1 MGISRRNFLKGL
13 AATSAVASV
22 NPLMAAGETKFYDI
36 KKVPHATHFGAFWA
50 DVNSEGKIV
59 KVTPQQSDKH
69 PSVITDAIIDRTY
82 SDTRVKYP
90 CVRKSFLEGK
100 KKPNLR
106 GKEPF
111 VRVSWEKAYEL
122 ILQKFEE
129 TPIENL
135 FNASYGGWG
144 HVGLLHNCNSV
155 AGRFFNTALGG
166 HIGTDGEYSNG
177 AAGKVNASIMGDL
190 EVYSLQTAHEQ
201 ILKNTQVYVLWG
213 TDLYKCNQV
222 DFKVANRG
230 NDEYYKKYRKSNIKF
245 ISIDPQYTQTAEILD
260 AEWIKIR
267 PNTDVA
273 LMLGMMN
280 YLYKSGKYDK
290 KFIEK
295 YTDGFDKFLPY
306 LLGKSDGIDKT
317 PAWAAKITGVD
328 EKVITS
334 LADTFVKNRTFLAGN
349 WAMQRAHHGEQADWT
364 LMVLAAM
371 IGQIGLAGGGFGFSM
386 HYAGGGQAFS
396 GVRLP
401 VGLPQGK
408 NNLDF
413 NIPASRISEAI
424 LNPGKTIKFK
434 GKEITYPKIKMM
446 YVVGASILGHHP
458 NTNELIR
465 AIRTLDAVIVH
476 EPWWTPMAKMADIVL
491 PSTTTLERD
500 DISFGGSYSQDYVYA
515 MKKVI
520 EPVFESKNDYDIFEE
535 MAKRIGEREHK
546 KFTGGKTKEQWLEGF
561 YGRSDCPYYMEFA
574 DFWKQ
579 GFIHFEPP
587 KEAYNYVRHSEFRA
601 DPVANK
607 LATESGKIQ
616 IYSPKFEAYNLEDFK
631 AHPTWFEPAEWLG
644 NEKLVKKYPFHL
656 LSPHPRYRIHSQLD
670 NTWVRDL
677 YKIQGREP
685 VVINNEDAKKL
696 GISHGEVVE
705 VYNDRGSLLA
715 GAFVTD
721 RIMPG
726 VVSIQE
732 GAWYDPEDVD
742 DSKPRC
748 NAGHVNVL
756 TSSRPTSTMAQA
768 TSVNTCLVAIRK
780 VKGAVKPYK
789 STTPP
794 EIIGA

>member
-1 MGISRRNFLKGL
+1 MGISRRNFLKTL
-13 AATSAVASV
+13 AATSVVASV
-22 NPLMAAGETKFYDI
+22 NPLMAAKETKFYDI

-100 KKPNLR
+100 KKPSLR

-122 ILQKFEE
+122 ILQKFKE

-190 EVYSLQTAHEQ
+190 EVYSLQTTHEQ

-213 TDLYKCNQV
+213 TDLYKCNQI

-230 NDEYYKKYRKSNIKF
+230 NDGYYKKYRKSNIKF

-260 AEWIKIR
+260 AQWIKIR

-273 LMLGMMN
+273 LMLGIMN

-306 LLGKSDGIDKT
+306 LLGKSDGIEKT
-317 PAWAAKITGVD
+317 PAWASKITGLD
-328 EKVITS
+328 EKVIIS

-371 IGQIGLAGGGFGFSM
+371 IGQIGLPGGGFGFSM
-386 HYAGGGQAFS
+386 HYSGGGQAFS

-413 NIPASRISEAI
+413 NIPASRVSEAI

-434 GKEITYPKIKMM
+434 GKEITFPKIKMM

-458 NTNELIR
+458 DTNELIR
-465 AIRTLDAVIVH
+465 AIRTLDTVIVH

-561 YGRSDCPYYMEFA
+561 YGRSDCPDYLSFKEFW
-574 DFWKQ
+574 DK
-579 GFIHFEPP
+579 GFIHFTPP
-587 KEAYNYVRHSEFRA
+587 KEAYDFVRHSEFRA

-616 IYSPKFEAYNLEDFK
+616 IYSPKFEKYNLEDFK

-644 NEKLVKKYPFHL
+644 NEKLTKNFPFHL
-656 LSPHPRYRIHSQLD
+656 LSPHPRYRVHSQLD

-685 VVINNEDAKKL
+685 VVINSEDAKKL
-696 GISHGEVVE
+696 GITHGEVVE

-721 RIMPG
+721 KIMPG

-732 GAWYDPEDVD
+732 GAWYDPEDAND
-742 DSKPRC
+742 RKPRC

-789 STTPP
+789 SITPP

>member
-1 MGISRRNFLKGL
+1 MLTRRKFLKGL
-13 AATSAVASV
+13 AATSALSSI
-22 NPLMAAGETKFYDI
+22 NPLLAAEGTKFYDTKRI
-36 KKVPHATHFGAFWA
+36 PHATHFGAFWA

-59 KVTPQQSDKH
+59 KITPQQSDKH
-69 PSVITDAIIDRTY
+69 PSIITDAIIDRTY

-100 KKPNLR
+100 KKPKLR

-111 VRVSWEKAYEL
+111 VRVSWEKALEL
-122 ILQKFEE
+122 ILQKFKE

-190 EVYSLQTAHEQ
+190 EVYSLQTSHEQ

-213 TDLYKCNQV
+213 ADLYKCNQI
-222 DFKVANRG
+222 DFKVANRA
-230 NDEYYKKYRKSNIKF
+230 NDEYYKKYSKSNIKF
-245 ISIDPQYTQTAEILD
+245 ISIDPQYTQTAQILN
-260 AEWIKIR
+260 AQWIKIR

-306 LLGKSDGIDKT
+306 LLGTSDGVEKT
-317 PAWAAKITGVD
+317 PAWAAKITGLD
-328 EKVITS
+328 EKIITN
-334 LADTFVKNRTFLAGN
+334 LADTFVANRTFLAGN

-386 HYAGGGQAFS
+386 HYSGGGQAFS

-408 NNLDF
+408 NNLDT
-413 NIPASRISEAI
+413 NIPASRVSEAI

-434 GKEITYPKIKMM
+434 GKEITFPKIKMM

-458 NTNELIR
+458 DTNELIR
-465 AIRTLDAVIVH
+465 AIRTLDTVIVH

-520 EPVFESKNDYDIFEE
+520 EPYFESRNDYDIFEE
-535 MAKRIGEREHK
+535 LAKRIGEREHK

-579 GFIHFEPP
+579 GFIYFEPP
-587 KEAYNYVRHSEFRA
+587 KESYDYVRHSEFRA

-607 LATESGKIQ
+607 LSTESGKIQ
-616 IYSPKFEAYNLEDFK
+616 IYSPKFEKYNLDDFK

-644 NEKLVKKYPFHL
+644 NEKLVKKFPFHL
-656 LSPHPRYRIHSQLD
+656 VSPHPRYRVHSQLD

-685 VVINNEDAKKL
+685 VMINTEDAKKL
-696 GISHGEVVE
+696 NIKHGEVVE

-721 RIMPG
+721 DIMSG
-726 VVSIQE
+726 VISIQE
-732 GAWYDPEDVD
+732 GAWYDPEDIND
-742 DSKPRC
+742 TKPRC

-780 VKGAVKPYK
+780 VKGAIKPYK